1 MCENYFSSHKLW
13 CCHLK
18 ENSSTA
24 AVCLLR
30 HCVMNH
36 LAVTYSLGGE
46 EAMEV
51 RAALASDNSYVDRK
65 KKIKQI

>member
-1 MCENYFSSHKLW
+1 
-13 CCHLK
+13 
-18 ENSSTA
+18 
-24 AVCLLR
+24 
-30 HCVMNH
+30 MNH

-65 KKIKQI
+65 KKNQKKI